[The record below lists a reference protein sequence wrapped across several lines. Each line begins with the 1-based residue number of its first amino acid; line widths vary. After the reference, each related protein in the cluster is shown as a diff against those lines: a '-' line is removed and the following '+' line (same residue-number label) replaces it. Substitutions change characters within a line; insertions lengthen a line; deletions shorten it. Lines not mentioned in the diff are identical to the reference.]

1 METKDFT
8 ILYVDDEM
16 HNLISFRATFR
27 REYNILIAQSGKEGL
42 EIMSTQRV
50 HLIISDQRMPE
61 MTGVQFL
68 EKTLPEF
75 PDVIRMILTGFS
87 DVDAIIEAINTGKVF
102 RYITKPWDETELKI
116 TIENAR
122 TLCML
127 QEKNKQLIYD
137 LKEKVEEQERIL
149 RLFAKYVP
157 EPVVEKALLQSG
169 QSIFDGETKEIAV
182 LFCDIRDFTPLC
194 EGIPPQMVVALLND
208 YYALMTEAIKKH
220 NGYAHQFIGDEIFA
234 TFGTPIAH
242 PNNEENAVFCAMEM
256 IRKLEDLNQL
266 YEGKLDQKIT
276 IGIGIH
282 AGEVVAGNL
291 GSEAKISYSVTGDT
305 VNTGKRIETVTRDF
319 PNTILVSESVF
330 QKTKDLIRVKT
341 WDAIALKGKKEKIQ
355 LYEVLE
361 KISVMA

>member
-1 METKDFT
+1 MEPKDFT

-16 HNLISFRATFR
+16 HNLVSFRATFR
-27 REYNILIAQSGKEGL
+27 REYKILLAQSGQEGL
-42 EIMSTQRV
+42 NIMNTERV

-68 EKTLPEF
+68 EKTLSEF

-102 RYITKPWDETELKI
+102 RYITKPWDETELRI

-122 TLCML
+122 TLYSL

-137 LKEKVEEQERIL
+137 LKQKVEEQERIL
-149 RLFAKYVP
+149 KLFSKYVP
-157 EPVVEKALLQSG
+157 EPVVERALQQSG
-169 QSIFDGETKEIAV
+169 QSIFDGEIKEITV
-182 LFCDIRDFTPLC
+182 LFCDIRNFTPLC
-194 EGIPPQMVVALLND
+194 EGIPPNLVVALLND
-208 YYALMTEAIKKH
+208 YYTLMTEVIKNH

-242 PNNEENAVFCAMEM
+242 PHNEENAVFCAMAM
-256 IRKLEDLNQL
+256 VRKLEELNNL
-266 YEGKLDQKIT
+266 YEEKLDQRIT
-276 IGIGIH
+276 VGIGIH

-291 GSEAKISYSVTGDT
+291 GSEAKISYSVTGHT
-305 VNTGKRIETVTRDF
+305 VNTAKRIETATRDF
-319 PNTILVSESVF
+319 PDTILLSESVF
-330 QKTKDLIRVKT
+330 EKTSHIIRAKA
-341 WDAIALKGKKEKIQ
+341 WEAIALKGKKEKMQ

-361 KISVMA
+361 KIPIIA